1 MSMGLVRRFH
11 SIIVVATIVN
21 IFRSTFGSFL
31 RQFRFL
37 LFFFVFS
44 QHNSVIWKR
53 GNRIGIGEME
63 DEKIGIGETRAENRD
78 MGDEG

>member
-11 SIIVVATIVN
+11 SIIVVVTKVN

-31 RQFRFL
+31 QQFRFL
-37 LFFFVFS
+37 LFFVYS

-53 GNRIGIGEME
+53 GNRIGIGEMR
-63 DEKIGIGETRAENRD
+63 DEKIGVGETRAENRD

>member
-31 RQFRFL
+31 RQFRFC
-37 LFFFVFS
+37 FFFVYS

-53 GNRIGIGEME
+53 GNRIGIREMK
-63 DEKIGIGETRAENRD
+63 DEKIGIEETRAENRD